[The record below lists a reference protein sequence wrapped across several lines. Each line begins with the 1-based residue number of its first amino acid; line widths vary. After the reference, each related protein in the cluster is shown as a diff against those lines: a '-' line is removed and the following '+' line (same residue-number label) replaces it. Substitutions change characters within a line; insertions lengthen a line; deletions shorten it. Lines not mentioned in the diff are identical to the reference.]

1 MINSIGLCDVF
12 VCTGSGELPGTKI
25 RISAEYLQGGEG
37 GEAAAPARTHK
48 KIDPSSQTGLFY
60 YKLLF

>member
-37 GEAAAPARTHK
+37 GEAAASALTHK
-48 KIDPSSQTGLFY
+48 K
-60 YKLLF
+60 K